1 MLAYHKMNVNMFS
14 GNIYVAFVVQ
24 FL

>member
-1 MLAYHKMNVNMFS
+1 MLAYHKMNVNMFN
-14 GNIYVAFVVQ
+14 GNIYVASVVQ